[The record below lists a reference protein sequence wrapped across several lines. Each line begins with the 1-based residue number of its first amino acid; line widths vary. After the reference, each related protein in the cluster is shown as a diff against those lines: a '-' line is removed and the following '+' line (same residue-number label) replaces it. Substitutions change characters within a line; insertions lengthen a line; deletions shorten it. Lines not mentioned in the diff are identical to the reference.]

1 MATGYEKINAI
12 KNKLK
17 VKQTVNDLARLMNCG
32 PRTIF
37 RHLEVIGEENCG
49 LRKFKENGET
59 YYIIQTEKEANF
71 NQEVVKQ
78 LEKIKK
84 SLPANAAPDIK
95 TVKLLDKVIK
105 TMQTTNPED
114 FKPEAAQGHSRRF
127 FHQDPLPPLRQGPY
141 GRRRGDPGSEPG
153 QGNYARRHALPGGW

>member
-49 LRKFKENGET
+49 LRKFKENGDAILINYQYGDSYMFE
-59 YYIIQTEKEANF
+59 IIRITC
-71 NQEVVKQ
+71 
-78 LEKIKK
+78 
-84 SLPANAAPDIK
+84 SLK
-95 TVKLLDKVIK
+95 
-105 TMQTTNPED
+105 
-114 FKPEAAQGHSRRF
+114 
-127 FHQDPLPPLRQGPY
+127 
-141 GRRRGDPGSEPG
+141 
-153 QGNYARRHALPGGW
+153 